1 MPKTIG
7 KACARMAL
15 FAAAAV
21 LLQGCE
27 SLQMIRVAPLGHEN
41 SSSNRSM
48 LSQFNPLPFQH
59 RSVDDGYL
67 LRSPEDRGTGALWY
81 KRY

>member
-7 KACARMAL
+7 SARGRAVAL
-15 FAAAAV
+15 AAVTV

-27 SLQMIRVAPLGHEN
+27 SLQNIRVSPLPTEN
-41 SSSNRSM
+41 SSSSRSM

-59 RSVDDGYL
+59 RSVDDGVL
-67 LRSPEDRGTGALWY
+67 LRAAENRGRGLFFRRW
-81 KRY
+81 

>member
-7 KACARMAL
+7 RAL
-15 FAAAAV
+15 MLAAAAV

-27 SLQMIRVAPLGHEN
+27 SLQMVRVSPLGHQN
-41 SSSNRSM
+41 SNSNRSM

-59 RSVDDGYL
+59 RSVDDGAL
-67 LRSPEDRGTGALWY
+67 LRDPQDRGGGGLWY